1 MAYIGV
7 GSVYSISVSGTS
19 ACSTWINHQ
28 TQYLRCVA
36 IGASA
41 VHVAIST
48 AAGYATGHNT
58 NNAAPEADATNFVVT
73 NQEPAVISLNQVCS
87 QPVVGITTGVQTYI
101 DFPEGTG
108 SQFIPGQAV
117 NLYVQDQDYY
127 DGTVRDVGVT
137 TVYTGSVP
145 DGYNSTRI
153 GLNTDTSGIATAYT
167 GFGTS
172 FAELRANFKVA
183 AMIASGSGPGT
194 LLVQQVQIVGS

>member
-7 GSVYSISVSGTS
+7 GSVYSISVTGTG

-36 IGASA
+36 VGASA

-48 AAGYATGHNT
+48 AAGYATGHNA
-58 NNAAPEADATNFVVT
+58 NNLAPTADATNFVVT

-87 QPVVGITTGVQTYI
+87 QPVVGITTGPQTYI

-117 NLYVQDQDYY
+117 NLYVQNQTAY
-127 DGTVRDVGVT
+127 DGQVRDVGVT

-153 GLNTDTSGIATAYT
+153 GLNTDTSAIAAYA
-167 GFGTS
+167 GFGTN
-172 FAELRANFKVA
+172 FAELRGNFKVA

>member
-7 GSVYSISVSGTS
+7 GSVYSISVTGTS

-28 TQYLRCVA
+28 TQYLSCVA
-36 IGASA
+36 VGASA

-48 AAGYATGHNT
+48 AAGYATGHNA
-58 NNAAPEADATNFVVT
+58 NNLAPTADATNFVVT

-87 QPVVGITTGVQTYI
+87 QPVVGITTGPQTYI

-117 NLYVQDQDYY
+117 NLYVQNQTAY
-127 DGTVRDVGVT
+127 DGQVRDVGVT

-153 GLNTDTSGIATAYT
+153 GLNTDTSAIAAYA
-167 GFGTS
+167 GFGTN

>member
-36 IGASA
+36 VGASA

-48 AAGYATGHNT
+48 AAGYATGHNA
-58 NNAAPEADATNFVVT
+58 NNLAPTADATNFVVT

-87 QPVVGITTGVQTYI
+87 QPVVGITTGPQTYI

-117 NLYVQDQDYY
+117 NLYVQNQTAY
-127 DGTVRDVGVT
+127 DGQVRDVGVT

-153 GLNTDTSGIATAYT
+153 GLNTDTSAIAAYA
-167 GFGTS
+167 GFGTN

-183 AMIASGSGPGT
+183 AMIASGSGSGT

>member
-7 GSVYSISVSGTS
+7 VSVFSISVTGTS

-36 IGASA
+36 VGASA

-48 AAGYATGHNT
+48 AAGYATGHNA
-58 NNAAPEADATNFVVT
+58 NNLAPTADATNFVVT

-87 QPVVGITTGVQTYI
+87 QPVVGITTGPQTYI

-117 NLYVQDQDYY
+117 NLYVQNQTAY
-127 DGTVRDVGVT
+127 DGQVRDVGVT

-153 GLNTDTSGIATAYT
+153 GLNTDTSAIAAYA
-167 GFGTS
+167 GFGTN

>member
-7 GSVYSISVSGTS
+7 GSVYSISVSGTT
-19 ACSTWINHQ
+19 AATTWINHQ

-36 IGASA
+36 VGASA

-48 AAGYATGHNT
+48 AAGYATGHNA
-58 NNAAPEADATNFVVT
+58 NNLAPTADATNFVVT

-87 QPVVGITTGVQTYI
+87 QPVVGITTGPQTYI

-117 NLYVQDQDYY
+117 NLYVQNQTAY
-127 DGTVRDVGVT
+127 DGQVRDVGVT

-153 GLNTDTSGIATAYT
+153 GLNTDTSAIAAYA
-167 GFGTS
+167 GFGTN

>member
-41 VHVAIST
+41 GSCSISYCCGLGNCT
-48 AAGYATGHNT
+48 YA
-58 NNAAPEADATNFVVT
+58 NNLAPTADATNFVVT

-87 QPVVGITTGVQTYI
+87 QPVVGITTGPQTYI

-153 GLNTDTSGIATAYT
+153 GLNTDTSGIATAYA
-167 GFGTS
+167 GFGTN
-172 FAELRANFKVA
+172 FAELRGNFKVA
-183 AMIASGSGPGT
+183 AMVASGSGPGT

>member
-7 GSVYSISVSGTS
+7 GSVYSISVTGTS

-36 IGASA
+36 VGASA

-48 AAGYATGHNT
+48 AAGYATGHNA
-58 NNAAPEADATNFVVT
+58 NNLAPTADATNFVVT

-87 QPVVGITTGVQTYI
+87 QPVVGITTGPQTYI

-117 NLYVQDQDYY
+117 NLYVQNQTAY
-127 DGTVRDVGVT
+127 DGQVRDVGVT

-153 GLNTDTSGIATAYT
+153 GLNTDTSAIAAYA
-167 GFGTS
+167 GFGTN

>member
-36 IGASA
+36 VGASA

-48 AAGYATGHNT
+48 AAGYATGHNA
-58 NNAAPEADATNFVVT
+58 NNLAPTADATNFVVT

-87 QPVVGITTGVQTYI
+87 QPVVGITTGPQTYI

-108 SQFIPGQAV
+108 PQFMPGQAV
-117 NLYVQDQDYY
+117 NLYVQNQTAY
-127 DGTVRDVGVT
+127 DGQVRDVGVT

-153 GLNTDTSGIATAYT
+153 GLNTDTSAIAAYA
-167 GFGTS
+167 GFGTN

>member
-7 GSVYSISVSGTS
+7 GSVYSISVTGTR

-36 IGASA
+36 VGASA

-48 AAGYATGHNT
+48 AAGYATGHNA
-58 NNAAPEADATNFVVT
+58 NNLAPTAEATNFVVT

-87 QPVVGITTGVQTYI
+87 QPVVGITTGPQTYI

-117 NLYVQDQDYY
+117 NLYVQNQTAY
-127 DGTVRDVGVT
+127 DGQVRDVGVT

-153 GLNTDTSGIATAYT
+153 GLNTDTSAIAAYA
-167 GFGTS
+167 GFGTN

>member
-73 NQEPAVISLNQVCS
+73 NQETAVISLNQVSS
-87 QPVVGITTGVQTYI
+87 QPVVGITT
-101 DFPEGTG
+101 
-108 SQFIPGQAV
+108 
-117 NLYVQDQDYY
+117 
-127 DGTVRDVGVT
+127 
-137 TVYTGSVP
+137 
-145 DGYNSTRI
+145 
-153 GLNTDTSGIATAYT
+153 
-167 GFGTS
+167 
-172 FAELRANFKVA
+172 
-183 AMIASGSGPGT
+183 
-194 LLVQQVQIVGS
+194 

>member
-7 GSVYSISVSGTS
+7 GSVYSISVTGTS

-36 IGASA
+36 VGASA

-48 AAGYATGHNT
+48 AAGYATGHNA
-58 NNAAPEADATNFVVT
+58 NNLAPTADATNFVVT

-87 QPVVGITTGVQTYI
+87 QPVVGITTGPQTYI

-117 NLYVQDQDYY
+117 NLYVQNQTAY
-127 DGTVRDVGVT
+127 DGQVRDVGVT

-153 GLNTDTSGIATAYT
+153 GLNTDTSAIAAYA
-167 GFGTS
+167 GFGTN
-172 FAELRANFKVA
+172 FAELRGNFKVA
-183 AMIASGSGPGT
+183 AMVASGSGPGT